1 MKCQREL
8 VCYCV
13 FTGFNYA
20 KCKYLEVESKFN
32 NVIFV
37 FRLSFRSIKNFCAI
51 MDPTQNNSNIQEN
64 TRKPGNIQCVK
75 KNGENNKKK
84 KYKKLNEN
92 VT

>member
-1 MKCQREL
+1 
-8 VCYCV
+8 
-13 FTGFNYA
+13 
-20 KCKYLEVESKFN
+20 
-32 NVIFV
+32 
-37 FRLSFRSIKNFCAI
+37 

-92 VT
+92 VTWKA